1 MIRTLD
7 KLKLYNKKITLL
19 EKLFNLIYKLYNN
32 KNKF

>member
-32 KNKF
+32 TNIF

>member
-7 KLKLYNKKITLL
+7 KLKLYNEVITLL

-32 KNKF
+32 TNKF